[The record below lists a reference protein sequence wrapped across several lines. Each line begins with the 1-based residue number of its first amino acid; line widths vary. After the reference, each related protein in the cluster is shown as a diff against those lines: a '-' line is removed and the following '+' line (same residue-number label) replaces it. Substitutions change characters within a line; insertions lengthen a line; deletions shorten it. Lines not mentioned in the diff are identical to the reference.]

1 MDRLKESYF
10 CRFMAK
16 ILIFLMVMQG
26 MPLWELSQS
35 YQWSPQKY
43 VDLFTRVASI
53 LSPAEAYAAA
63 PVADAG
69 GHKSLSK
76 NQPVGSSIALDGSGS
91 YDPDGDSLAYQW
103 YGPFATTS
111 GLSISKSISEGTYT
125 VSLVV
130 DDGMSISDID
140 TAEITIEPCFNI
152 SARAKSGKVQL
163 TWTHLDG
170 TEQYNVYRADETD
183 PFSFEKIG
191 ETTSTGETWCRI
203 LIINYREWGV
213 MRQNYRL

>member
-16 ILIFLMVMQG
+16 ILIFLMVIQG

-43 VDLFTRVASI
+43 VDLFTRVVAI
-53 LSPAEAYAAA
+53 LSPAEAHAAA

-69 GHKSLSK
+69 SDKSFSK

-91 YDPDGDSLAYQW
+91 YDPDGDPLTYQW

-111 GLSISKSISEGTYT
+111 GSSISKSISEGTYT

-130 DDGMSISDID
+130 DDGMSRSDID
-140 TAEITIEPCFNI
+140 TATLEIIPCFNI
-152 SARAKSGKVQL
+152 YARAKSGKVQL

-170 TEQYNVYRADETD
+170 TERYDIYRADESD
-183 PFSFEKIG
+183 PFGFEKIG
-191 ETTSTGETWCRI
+191 ETTSTYSTYLDDTVLNETTY
-203 LIINYREWGV
+203 LYVE
-213 MRQNYRL
+213 